1 MATEGST
8 NFVVASEEFALEAKL
23 TENSYD
29 VKPSTTEK
37 SVTKKSNSIAFR
49 KFLITLK
56 LWEL

>member
-1 MATEGST
+1 MTTEGST

-37 SVTKKSNSIAFR
+37 SVTKNSTQSPFVNS
-49 KFLITLK
+49 L
-56 LWEL
+56 